1 MNKTIKKLKKK
12 LKKETT
18 LNQKLRDEII
28 EYHNDIIF
36 LDEYNFSLEQENT
49 LLEKKVTD
57 YEEVYLRDTKS
68 EFDKHLQAI
77 MIKVGTIKNNDK
89 SFYKDALKYLSGY
102 IQALEKYST
111 GDTKKI
117 LGKIQNYKI
126 QTKEAKAALHELRYG
141 KKSLFENIDKISHDI
156 KIFRKKVSSSI

>member
-1 MNKTIKKLKKK
+1 MSAIKKLKKN

-18 LNQKLRDEII
+18 LNQKLNDEII

-49 LLEKKVTD
+49 LLKKKITQ
-57 YEEVYLRDTKS
+57 YEEVYLKDTKS

-77 MIKVGTIKNNDK
+77 MIEVGTIKNDDN

-102 IQALEKYST
+102 IQALEKYSN

-126 QTKEAKAALHELRYG
+126 QAKEAKTALHELRYG
-141 KKSLFENIDKISHDI
+141 KKSLFKNIDKISDDI
-156 KIFRKKVSSSI
+156 KIFRGKINSSI

>member
-1 MNKTIKKLKKK
+1 MKKWKYK

-18 LNQKLRDEII
+18 LNQKLNDYII

-49 LLEKKVTD
+49 LLKKNITQ
-57 YEEVYLRDTKS
+57 YEEVYLKDTKS

-77 MIKVGTIKNNDK
+77 MIEVGTIKNDDK

-102 IQALEKYST
+102 IQALKKYSD

-117 LGKIQNYKI
+117 LSKIQNYKT
-126 QTKEAKAALHELRYG
+126 QAKEAATALHELRYG
-141 KKSLFENIDKISHDI
+141 KKSLFKNMNKISQDI
-156 KIFRKKVSSSI
+156 KIFKKKINFSI